1 MLSPKSVARGRRSGP
16 VRELHDASIIGNG
29 VCLCPAKGEDRDAT
43 KGIAG
48 AASRQ
53 EDIALAPRATARP
66 LKRTHE
72 WIEQVLTEG

>member
-1 MLSPKSVARGRRSGP
+1 MLSPKSVARDRRSGP

-53 EDIALAPRATARP
+53 EDIPLAPCDSTP
-66 LKRTHE
+66 LKRADE
-72 WIEQVLTEG
+72 WIEQVFTEG